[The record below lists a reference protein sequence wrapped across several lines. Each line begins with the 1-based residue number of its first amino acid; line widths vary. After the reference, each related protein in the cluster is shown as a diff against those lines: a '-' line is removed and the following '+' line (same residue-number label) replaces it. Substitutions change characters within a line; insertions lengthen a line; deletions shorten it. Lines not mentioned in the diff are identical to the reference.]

1 MYEFFFSGSLLIC
14 FRNVLYFRWKIRGRV
29 SRISRLFPFKGDR
42 NMFYFGLLD
51 SSGLLKVKAFGE
63 DAEKY
68 YGIVEEGKIFSIEYA
83 RVSVAKNPNNIFPLK
98 FEVILAKE

>member
-51 SSGLLKVKAFGE
+51 SSGLLKVKAFVE